1 MSPRRLSFTH
11 RTDSS
16 SVRRAVLTFLKG
28 CQGPDQVEDSLLVI
42 TELVQNV
49 VRHTGDGGDVVLTR
63 GPDAVLIEV
72 SDGSPEMPHAL
83 AADARRTGG
92 RGLFLVRAMSLA
104 WGMKRVVG
112 GKVVWAKMA
121 ATPA

>member
-16 SVRRAVLTFLKG
+16 SVRRAVLTFLSG
-28 CQGPDQVEDSLLVI
+28 CQDADQVQDSLLVI

-49 VRHTGDGGDVVLTR
+49 VRHTDNGGDVVLSR
-63 GPDAVLIEV
+63 RPGAVLIEV
-72 SDGSPEMPHAL
+72 SDASSEMPRAL
-83 AADARRTGG
+83 GSDSRRSGG
-92 RGLFLVRAMSLA
+92 RGLLLVRAMSLA
-104 WGMKRVVG
+104 WGMKRIVG